1 MKTYTKPEL
10 QLKIFGRE
18 NMITASSYAGKETNA
33 DDINKDSV
41 QNVVT
46 INYEKLNIVW

>member
-10 QLKIFGRE
+10 KLKMFVKEI
-18 NMITASSYAGKETNA
+18 MMTASSYGGQLTDA
-33 DDINKDSV
+33 DKLEAEAK
-41 QNVVT
+41 NVVT